1 MTLTRAVRLLLAF
14 ATALVL
20 AVPVIS
26 PPPAL
31 AHATLLFTTPAPE
44 SAVPTSP
51 QVIQLVFDQAVVPS
65 DSALR
70 VEDADGKSWHVG
82 ETSAGENG
90 QTVTAKVLERLPTG
104 AYVVGWEVT
113 AQDGDVMIGKFQFA
127 VGTTAGLSLG
137 TATTGTEG
145 ATATTAL
152 RWLLFAGLALSL
164 GGLVGARLVRR
175 AAPDP
180 ESPQPSPWLM
190 AGSLAGVVAA
200 VGTALLLLG
209 GGSVVEGL
217 GRLSLRELA
226 GSAPGRIVVAEV
238 LAFAAAAALFLAR
251 KRAAGALALLMVPA
265 AEGLRAHPQAA
276 DSGTGAVVTAVHL
289 IAVAVW
295 LGALVHVV
303 RVAGTWR
310 RRGVS
315 AADLVSAYARM
326 AQWLFLAVV
335 LTGSLA
341 VLVLIAPGEL
351 TSTLLGTT
359 YGRWLLAKLAA
370 VGAVTALA
378 VWARAYLRRRA
389 DRPQPSRA
397 AAAEIGVLGVVLAVS
412 GLLTALTPPVQADR
426 PLPFPPP
433 PVGPVVAVGGR
444 AGFIGVGVTAS
455 QDQLLVRLALPDSS
469 AVEKPAGDQELDL
482 TANLTSPGRTT
493 PRRVKFR
500 RCGDGC
506 FVAPYSWPRGL
517 NTVTLRAEAAG
528 WPGGTTAVNVAWP
541 PKPAPGRLKAAVA
554 AMRKVRGFTLHE
566 QVTSDTT
573 QGLGSL
579 RRLRMS
585 GREFLDS
592 EPYGSGLAP
601 TVTLVRASK
610 DESTLALAYPG
621 EGTYVLLTVG
631 RDGRIHREALAS
643 GTHLVT
649 RTFVYPLP
657 RQKPDHDH
665 DDHGH
670 DDE

>member
-1 MTLTRAVRLLLAF
+1 MIVFTAAVLL
-14 ATALVL
+14 VI
-20 AVPVIS
+20 PVTS
-26 PPPAL
+26 PPPAA
-31 AHATLLFTTPAPE
+31 AHATLLFATPAPE

-51 QVIQLVFDQAVVPS
+51 QVIQLVFDQEVEPS

-70 VEDADGKSWHVG
+70 VEDAHGKSWHVG
-82 ETSAGENG
+82 EASAGENG
-90 QTVTAKVLERLPTG
+90 QTVTARVLDRLPTG
-104 AYVVGWEVT
+104 AYVVRWEVA

-137 TATTGTEG
+137 AATAGTEG
-145 ATATTAL
+145 ATATTAF

-175 AAPDP
+175 AAPGP
-180 ESPQPSPWLM
+180 EVLQPSPWLM

-200 VGTALLLLG
+200 LGTALLIFG

-217 GRLSLRELA
+217 GRFSVRELA
-226 GSAPGRIVVAEV
+226 GSTPGRIVVAEV
-238 LAFAAAAALFLAR
+238 LAFAAAAALFHAR
-251 KRAAGALALLMVPA
+251 KRAAAALVLLMVPA

-276 DSGTGAVVTAVHL
+276 DSGIGAVVTAVHL

-295 LGALVHVV
+295 LGALMHVL

-310 RRGVS
+310 RHGVS
-315 AADLVSAYARM
+315 ATGLVSAYARM

-351 TSTLLGTT
+351 TSTLLDTT

-397 AAAEIGVLGVVLAVS
+397 AAAEIGVLGAVLAVS
-412 GLLTALTPPVQADR
+412 ALLTALTPPVQADR

-433 PVGPVVAVGGR
+433 PRGPVVAVGDR

-455 QDQLLVRLALPDSS
+455 EDQLLVRLALPDSS
-469 AVEKPAGDQELDL
+469 AGEKSAGDQKLDL
-482 TANLTSPGRTT
+482 TANVTSPGRAT

-500 RCGDGC
+500 RCGAGC
-506 FVAPYSWPRGL
+506 FVAPYSWPQGP

-541 PKPAPGRLKAAVA
+541 PKPVPGRLKAAVA
-554 AMRKVRGFTLHE
+554 AMRKVRRFTLHE

-573 QGLGSL
+573 QGLGTL
-579 RRLRMS
+579 RRLGMS
-585 GREFLDS
+585 GSEFLDS
-592 EPYGSGLAP
+592 EPYGSGIAP

-631 RDGRIHREALAS
+631 REGRIHREALAS

-649 RTFVYPLP
+649 RTFVYPEPKQEL
-657 RQKPDHDH
+657 KHDHDDHDH
-665 DDHGH
+665 DD
-670 DDE
+670 E